1 MKSPDSKASE
11 PPLQIENIDNDEEKE
26 KSAKK
31 TTNTLTNPN
40 HHPNLSQHNT
50 PSQPKKAERKIRKIT
65 PDTLKTPDQPIKNTQ
80 GIDVTQR
87 TIEVANAAVINNN
100 RITTPVT
107 F

>member
-26 KSAKK
+26 KSVQKPS
-31 TTNTLTNPN
+31 NTLTNSNP
-40 HHPNLSQHNT
+40 HPNLSQNNT

-65 PDTLKTPDQPIKNTQ
+65 PATLKTPDQPIKNTQ

-87 TIEVANAAVINNN
+87 TIEVEMQL
-100 RITTPVT
+100 
-107 F
+107 